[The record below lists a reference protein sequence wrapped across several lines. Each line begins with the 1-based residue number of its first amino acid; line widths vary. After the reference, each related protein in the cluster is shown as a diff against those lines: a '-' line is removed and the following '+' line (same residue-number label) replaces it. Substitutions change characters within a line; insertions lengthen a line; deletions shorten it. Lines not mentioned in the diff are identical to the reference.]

1 MYIKYKLS
9 TRFRKCTQLLSIIV
23 QRFTVHTIHTF
34 TKLAAFF
41 WMSGSANLPWKYAI
55 LLPLDLSLKSFPGTS
70 PVALPLMR
78 IHTGKTLKT
87 WSMYVAHFSAVIWVL
102 QNRRI
107 QSCSSCLVRGT
118 SLATVL
124 LSSFQTISIGFKSGL
139 SN

>member
-1 MYIKYKLS
+1 MYTIQEIHTIIKYHS
-9 TRFRKCTQLLSIIV
+9 SHCSQFT
-23 QRFTVHTIHTF
+23 RFTVHWF
-34 TKLAAFF
+34 TKLATFF

-78 IHTGKTLKT
+78 IHTGTTLKT

-124 LSSFQTISIGFKSGL
+124 LSSFQTISMGFKSGL